1 MSRTAADHAVDIAQA
16 LATEGGHL
24 FIGHYGATLHHG
36 QYRTSG
42 FDPDVMKAA
51 CAAAGLPVI
60 DTRAADFIAA
70 ARVTIGGPMVAVD
83 CSPDPE
89 PWHALTCAPLEHVAE
104 AYRAAGAEVLNLPS
118 AVTEPA
124 PERERRDEVS

>member
-1 MSRTAADHAVDIAQA
+1 
-16 LATEGGHL
+16 
-24 FIGHYGATLHHG
+24 
-36 QYRTSG
+36 
-42 FDPDVMKAA
+42 MKAA
-51 CAAAGLPVI
+51 CAAAALPVI
-60 DTRAADFIAA
+60 DTRAGDFIAA
-70 ARVTIGGPMVAVD
+70 ARVTICGPMVAVD

-104 AYRAAGAEVLNLPS
+104 AYRAAGAEMLNLPS